1 MSEIKIDKAVAKKEV
16 AEAVAAPKMVA
27 ILIHEQDGP
36 CGSDDVFVQDG
47 NKEWLIKRGVEVEV
61 PEGVYNILRSAV
73 ITTYDPVKGAD
84 GEIEYKER
92 KFPRFNM
99 TLA

>member
-1 MSEIKIDKAVAKKEV
+1 MSEIKIEQNVPKPSKTAAKVESDKVT
-16 AEAVAAPKMVA
+16 

-36 CGSDDVFVQDG
+36 GGSDDVFVQDG

-61 PEGVYNILRSAV
+61 PRGVYNILRAAV
-73 ITTYDPVKGAD
+73 ITTYEPAKGQD
-84 GEIEYKER
+84 GEIEYRPR